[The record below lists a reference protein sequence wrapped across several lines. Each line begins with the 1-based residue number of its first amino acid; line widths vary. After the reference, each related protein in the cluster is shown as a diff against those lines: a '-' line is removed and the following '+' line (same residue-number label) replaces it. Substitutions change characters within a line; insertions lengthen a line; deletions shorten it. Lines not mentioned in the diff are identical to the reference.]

1 MREVG
6 CRISAAEF
14 SMNLTVVISG
24 KSYGVDLSRPCDLAI
39 PLDFSGPQ
47 PRFFGAPDAASKPFQ
62 NNDFI
67 GATSRSG
74 SCNVSEIHLV
84 PHCNG
89 THTESVGHIVEGA
102 IPVTEALTQS
112 LLPATLITVTPV
124 PAGETGESYQPVPGN
139 SDSVITETLLSA
151 AMSGASDGEIG
162 ALIIRTRPN
171 DGSKRARDYGD
182 GPVPPY
188 FTADAM
194 GYLSGR
200 GVTHL
205 LVDMPSIDRMNDG
218 GYLTN
223 HHIFWNVSAGS
234 HELTRG
240 SRTDR
245 TVTEMVFVDD
255 SIADGLYLLNLQL
268 PAFVSDAAPSRPV
281 LYPLVETR

>member
-1 MREVG
+1 MG
-6 CRISAAEF
+6 SAAEF
-14 SMNLTVVISG
+14 PMNLSVVISG
-24 KSYGVDLSRPCDLAI
+24 KSYGVDLSRPHGLAI
-39 PLDFSGPQ
+39 PLDFAGSQ
-47 PRFFGAPDAASKPFQ
+47 PRFFDAPGAVAKPFQ
-62 NNDFI
+62 NNGFI
-67 GATSRSG
+67 GATTRSG
-74 SCNVSEIHLV
+74 SCNVAEIHMV

-102 IPVTEALTQS
+102 SPVTGALTQS

-124 PAGETGESYQPVPGN
+124 PARESGDTYQPASME
-139 SDSVITETLLSA
+139 SDPVITEALLSA
-151 AMSGASDGEIG
+151 SLAGASDGEID

-171 DGSKRARDYGD
+171 DRSKQARDYGD
-182 GPVPPY
+182 GPNPPY
-188 FTADAM
+188 FTAEAM

-200 GVTHL
+200 GVSHL

-223 HHIFWNVSAGS
+223 HHIFWNVPAGR
-234 HELTRG
+234 HELTPE

-281 LYPLVETR
+281 LYPLVETG